1 MLVVPCLGQ
10 HVEFGGAVAP
20 FWQHETKNVG
30 DAGAL
35 LQRALRH
42 HKRHP
47 PNRPL
52 SPIPAHDWTRPI
64 SYANNNFPDW
74 SHGHP
79 KAVSGMFKSRGTTY
93 EPPRNLFSG
102 LGADAPRSTPG
113 VRHAGPLWPTDSLR
127 AVEPRHAVTPFA
139 TWVTTNN
146 TYGRPWHTSNNH
158 FERTDAW
165 LA

>member
-1 MLVVPCLGQ
+1 MSNSVGQSRHFGSTRPRMSEMPVPYSRELSD
-10 HVEFGGAVAP
+10 
-20 FWQHETKNVG
+20 TI
-30 DAGAL
+30 
-35 LQRALRH
+35 
-42 HKRHP
+42 KRHP